1 VKAEGRPQAARD
13 PNIPN
18 LKVARGCGRDEVS
31 LRRALRQRF
40 GPPSDFALSAPELA
54 AHIED
59 LRRAGWLA
67 WEIHIR
73 FGRRVA

>member
-1 VKAEGRPQAARD
+1 VKAEGRPQAASD

-18 LKVARGCGRDEVS
+18 PKVARACGSDEVS

-40 GPPSDFALSAPELA
+40 GLPSDFSLSAAELA

-67 WEIHIR
+67 WEIHIK